1 MIRWHCTAC
10 GYVHEGGEP
19 PERCPWCGAPSA
31 QFTKIDRPGLHS
43 PLYVPVHSTEEK
55 SMKTWVCTVCGY
67 REDGEEPPDFCPD
80 CGAPKERFV
89 EI

>member
-1 MIRWHCTAC
+1 
-10 GYVHEGGEP
+10 
-19 PERCPWCGAPSA
+19 
-31 QFTKIDRPGLHS
+31 
-43 PLYVPVHSTEEK
+43 
-55 SMKTWVCTVCGY
+55 MKTWVCTVCGY